1 MSLFAFWRFLQ
12 LGLSLIK
19 QLEKRCVIQVIFRQ
33 LLLQIRLEH
42 VLELSVDLFHRGHL
56 LLSMACAIIVLVF
69 TKLALA
75 SVVLTT

>member
-1 MSLFAFWRFLQ
+1 M
-12 LGLSLIK
+12 GLSLIK
-19 QLEKRCVIQVIFRQ
+19 QLEKRCVIQVIFQR
-33 LLLQIRLEH
+33 LLLQILLEH
-42 VLELSVDLFHRGHL
+42 ALELSVVQLHRGRL